1 MDDARKPEFTL
12 VHNAMSNIRRE
23 PWHLVVIDLD
33 DPAGGGPRITD
44 AERKA
49 LDVVTRRL
57 DIAIATSY
65 EPDELLRHLE
75 RQGMTEAQL
84 ADFDVISLD
93 ASALPGAPARPTDE
107 LARICRK
114 HGATFRST
122 AVIAACPN
130 DTPLALEVGTVLALA
145 GAGRACEDIAARVFP
160 PRAAGGLTLA
170 LFALLGRE

>member
-1 MDDARKPEFTL
+1 MDDARRPEFTL

-23 PWHLVVIDLD
+23 PWQLVVIDLD
-33 DPAGGGPRITD
+33 DPAGGGPRVTT

-49 LDVVTRRL
+49 LDVVARRL
-57 DIAIATSY
+57 GVAIATSY
-65 EPDELLRHLE
+65 EPDELLWHLE
-75 RQGMTEAQL
+75 RQSMAAAQL
-84 ADFDVISLD
+84 ADFDIISLGASTMPG
-93 ASALPGAPARPTDE
+93 ASARPADE

-122 AVIAACPN
+122 IVIAASPH
-130 DTPLALEVGTVLALA
+130 DIPLALEAGTVLALA

-170 LFALLGRE
+170 LFALLGQA